1 MSSLYVRDT
10 VRGWCR
16 DAAMQLPFLDT
27 VNFEEKPPAP
37 MWSTVSF
44 VSAQTATTS
53 YCGGIEERGVF
64 DFIALGTGGVGDH
77 DLIAAAEHDVALL
90 LQQADP
96 AHRLTLLRTS
106 PAQDFLQAGGVPWYT
121 VSFIVEY
128 SYQQPPPGAD
138 LAPAIKGASH
148 AVA

>member
-1 MSSLYVRDT
+1 MSSLYVRDM
-10 VRGWCR
+10 VRDWCR
-16 DAAMQLPFLDT
+16 DPEMSLPFLDT
-27 VNFEEKPPAP
+27 VNFEDKPPAP

-53 YCGGIEERGVF
+53 YCGGIEERGIF

-77 DLIAAAEHDVALL
+77 DLIEAAEHDVALL
-90 LQQADP
+90 LQHVDP
-96 AHRLTLLRTS
+96 AYRLTLLRTS

-128 SYQQPPPGAD
+128 VYQQPPPGVAAD
-138 LAPAIKGASH
+138 PKGANH
-148 AVA
+148 ATA